1 MPLPH
6 LGVAKLVGEDG
17 DAVDGAATREVQ
29 LQLLGRCAVVH
40 LGGRTTQVSSDEPF
54 KQDLT
59 FSFSS

>member
-40 LGGRTTQVSSDEPF
+40 LGARTTQVSSD
-54 KQDLT
+54 
-59 FSFSS
+59 